1 MGEANFD
8 SESNWAKESN
18 WVGTYA
24 LVVKSCTP
32 NDGAFAELGRFPLLI
47 MRKIQIITFA
57 NRLWSLDDKK
67 LVVKEAMTV
76 QILDDVK
83 CPFYWVSEV
92 ITIMRENNINRSD
105 ISKTWFPFNR
115 NAIAKSY
122 DSSMF

>member
-8 SESNWAKESN
+8 SESNWAEESN

-32 NDGAFAELGRFPLLI
+32 NDGAYAEPGRFPLLI
-47 MRKIQIITFA
+47 MRKIQIIKFA

-67 LVVKEAMTV
+67 PVKEAMTI
-76 QILDDVK
+76 QILNDVK
-83 CPFYWVSEV
+83 GPFYLVSEV

-105 ISKTWFPFNR
+105 ISKAWFLFNR